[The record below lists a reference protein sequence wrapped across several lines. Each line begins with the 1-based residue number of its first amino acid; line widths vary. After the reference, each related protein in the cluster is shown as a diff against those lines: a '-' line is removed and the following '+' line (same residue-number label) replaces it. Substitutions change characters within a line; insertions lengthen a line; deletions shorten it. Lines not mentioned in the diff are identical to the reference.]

1 MQAGAA
7 PPPFIVWF
15 TGLSGAGKT
24 TTIAGLAVKELN
36 ARGSRAFLLDGDVV
50 RQGLS
55 SDLGFTSADRSEN
68 LRRAAE
74 VAALL
79 ADAGM
84 IVMAAF
90 ITPLNVD
97 RALIRSR
104 LGSYPFIE
112 AFVSTPLDIAEKRD
126 SKGLYRR
133 ARRGEIPHFTGL
145 DSPFELPEAPELRLD
160 TTSTPATALAAA
172 VVEAV
177 LSRLRSGGTA
187 EASERR

>member
-1 MQAGAA
+1 MPSNHAHADELIALAETVGRHGRGAIE
-7 PPPFIVWF
+7 FIPRSF
-15 TGLSGAGKT
+15 LTGY
-24 TTIAGLAVKELN
+24 
-36 ARGSRAFLLDGDVV
+36 DD
-50 RQGLS
+50 
-55 SDLGFTSADRSEN
+55 D
-68 LRRAAE
+68 
-74 VAALL
+74 
-79 ADAGM
+79 
-84 IVMAAF
+84 
-90 ITPLNVD
+90 D